1 MGVATVRVQL
11 SRSGVG
17 TLFCKGPETD
27 YFRPWGLRSSVSSF
41 FTNPLIMLKT
51 FLVYR
56 LYRKQVTGLSLPTL
70 GLDERNTSGY

>member
-1 MGVATVRVQL
+1 MAVATVGMQL
-11 SRSGVG
+11 SRSGAA

-51 FLVYR
+51 FSVYR
-56 LYRKQVTGLSLPTL
+56 LQRKQATGLSLPTL
-70 GLDERNTSGY
+70 GLDECNTSGY